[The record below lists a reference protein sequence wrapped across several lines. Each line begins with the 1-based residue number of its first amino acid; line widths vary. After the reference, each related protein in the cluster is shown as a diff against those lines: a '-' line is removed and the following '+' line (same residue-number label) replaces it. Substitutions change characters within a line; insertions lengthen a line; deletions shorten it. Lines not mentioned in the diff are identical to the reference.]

1 MKVSQVSFAK
11 SYAIVMNYNKI
22 SVEAGITIEVEDKE
36 TAQQAYEKARELVT
50 EQLGQQI
57 GIIAEELTALKK

>member
-1 MKVSQVSFAK
+1 MKIKQVSFTK
-11 SYAIVMNYNKI
+11 SYAIVANYNKI
-22 SVEAGITIEVEDKE
+22 SVEAGITIEVEDQE

-57 GIIAEELTALKK
+57 GVIAEELTALKK